1 MIRHYHLFASALALL
16 LTTCVAQAATVVLTD
31 AAAEALATG
40 TTPAVPTFAE
50 AKIGQGSWQA
60 NGMSKSSISFTLADL
75 GLSPTTTITDISSM
89 SFSTLKSTTG
99 GSAPDWYLSVYTVP
113 TGMPISDNGAVWY
126 GVRMT
131 WEGLYANNFDNTA
144 NQWNTFST
152 DPGTN
157 QLTMIDSNTTN
168 FGFYGAPTL
177 QTLQANDGLIDWSTY
192 PTSSSVA
199 TFDYNNSP
207 ILAFV
212 LETGSGWANGFDGY
226 LDEFTVTAGAISTTV
241 DFERVPEPG
250 SIALVGLAGLFGTA
264 VYLRRRW
271 A

>member
-1 MIRHYHLFASALALL
+1 MTLHHRLLASTLALF
-16 LTTCVAQAATVVLTD
+16 LTTSLAQAATVVVTD
-31 AAAEALATG
+31 AAAKALVTG
-40 TTPAVPTFAE
+40 TAPAVPTFDE
-50 AKIGQGSWQA
+50 AKIGTGSWQA
-60 NGMSKSSISFTLADL
+60 NGVAKSSISFSLADL

-99 GSAPDWYLSVYTVP
+99 GSAPDWYLTVYTVP
-113 TGMPISDNGAVWY
+113 TFNPISDNGAAWY

-131 WEGLYANNFDNTA
+131 WEGLYANNFSNPA

-152 DPGTN
+152 NPGTN

-177 QTLQANDGLIDWSTY
+177 QTLQANSGLINWSTY

-199 TFDYNNSP
+199 TFDYNESP

-226 LDEFTVTAGAISTTV
+226 LDEFTVTAGGVSTTIN
-241 DFERVPEPG
+241 FERVHEPG